1 MAVAAAPSPAVAP
14 NDIVGELPTKRLSK
28 EQLVKTHMAYIEKHQ
43 VAEGAP
49 KQVKQLNPNEAYPAS
64 TKSIRDVEI
73 IPLTQLRVE
82 THHRG
87 KGIIVKAASP
97 PYMGGAGALSIIE
110 DEFGNADKLA
120 IYSQPETS
128 ILSGVPEGCVVAVKE
143 PYYRFNGTD
152 GDYVIC
158 VDHPSDVILLRFT
171 DPIIPEPLRLGP
183 VLKTADDWKKAG
195 DTAFLERDF
204 STAVFCYSEAIEQA
218 TDDSQKA
225 PIYAKRAGTSLLLGR
240 YDAVIADS
248 LASRTGAPSDWKAYY
263 NAGRA
268 AYGLCEY
275 KTSREYLEKAL
286 ELNSSGSGVRK
297 EYDRCL
303 ARLKEEEHGDY
314 DFKAMSE
321 SLNPQ
326 NVHFDLGSFL
336 RRTFIAE
343 SEHHGRGLFAAED
356 IKAGEL
362 VFVEKATFLPNQ
374 YDPTRSAAAL
384 YAMMMRQLFDNP
396 SLGKTVLKMHPGDYR
411 GTGLEGTTLD
421 GVPIVDVFLLEGIRT
436 KNCFSVPL
444 STYADTKMSNHGER
458 LAKGLWFH
466 AACLNHSCVPN
477 TMRSF
482 LGDMFISRATRDIKK
497 GEELF
502 QTYIP
507 VKPLI
512 DERNQKYQSS
522 WGFTCNCSLCSIE
535 RTSSV
540 FSKRKELANQ
550 VEKACDKKNSSKEI
564 MPDAVIRNI
573 ERLQKQLEDMHEPEV
588 YDSVPRLTLIY
599 PCTWLVEAFRGRKN
613 WPKVLK
619 YGVRVLRNFGFEAPL
634 EEGVEWDPRK
644 MWSGSSRHSL
654 MTIHVVAALRRLSQA
669 SKELK
674 MKEMAE
680 RYEEAARIGYMM
692 VTGFENELS
701 GITEKD

>member
-1 MAVAAAPSPAVAP
+1 MAVAVTHSPAVAP
-14 NDIVGELPTKRLSK
+14 NDTVGNIPTKRLSK
-28 EQLVKTHMAYIEKHQ
+28 EQLVKTHMSHVKKHQ

-49 KQVKQLNPNEAYPAS
+49 KQVKQLRPDDAYPAS
-64 TKSIRDVEI
+64 TKSIRDLEI
-73 IPLTQLRVE
+73 IPLTQLRAE
-82 THHRG
+82 THHWG
-87 KGIIVKAASP
+87 QGIIVKAASP
-97 PYMGGAGALSIIE
+97 PYVGGAGALSIVE

-143 PYYRFNGTD
+143 PYYRFNGSD
-152 GDYVIC
+152 EDYVIC

-204 STAVFCYSEAIEQA
+204 STAVFCYSEAIEYA
-218 TDDSQKA
+218 TDDAQKA
-225 PIYAKRAGTSLLLGR
+225 PIYTKRAGTNLLLGR
-240 YDAVIADS
+240 YDSVIADS

-275 KTSREYLEKAL
+275 KTSHEYLEKAL
-286 ELNSSGSGVRK
+286 GLNAKASGVQK

-314 DFKAMSE
+314 DFQAMQA
-321 SLNPQ
+321 SLSPQ
-326 NVHFDLGSFL
+326 NVHLDMGSFL

-374 YDPTRSAAAL
+374 YDPSRAAPAL
-384 YAMMMRQLFDNP
+384 YAMMIRQLFDNP
-396 SLGKTVLKMHPGDYR
+396 SLNKTILKMHPGEYQR
-411 GTGLEGTTLD
+411 SGLEGTMLD
-421 GVPIVDVFLLEGIRT
+421 GVPIVDVFLLEGIRL

-444 STYADTKMSNHGER
+444 STFDDTKVANHGQR
-458 LAKGLWFH
+458 LAKGMWVH
-466 AACLNHSCVPN
+466 SACLNHSCVPN

-482 LGDMFISRATRDIKK
+482 LGDMFISRATKNIKK

-512 DERNQKYQSS
+512 DERNQKYESN
-522 WGFTCNCSLCSIE
+522 WGFACDCPLCTIE
-535 RTSSV
+535 RTSPL
-540 FSKRKELANQ
+540 FAKRKEIAGQL
-550 VEKACDKKNSSKEI
+550 EKACDKKNSSKEI
-564 MPDAVIRNI
+564 MPDATIRNI
-573 ERLQKQLEDMHEPEV
+573 ERLHKQLEELHEPEI
-588 YDSVPRLTLIY
+588 YNDMPRLTLIY

-613 WPKVLK
+613 WAKVLK
-619 YGVRVLRNFGFEAPL
+619 YGARVVKNFGYDVPL
-634 EEGVEWDPRK
+634 DEWAEWDPREL
-644 MWSGSSRHSL
+644 WEGPSRHPL
-654 MTIHVVAALRRLSQA
+654 MTIHVVAALRRLAQA
-669 SKELK
+669 NEELGRK
-674 MKEMAE
+674 DMAAGFH
-680 RYEEAARIGYMM
+680 EAAKVGYKM
-692 VTGFENELS
+692 VTGYENDIA
-701 GITEKD
+701 GIERD